1 MFATTLTPMPPPR
14 RCSEETSPR
23 GGHERCCA
31 NLPDEDCSGPPA
43 SSLAGDTAL
52 RWFPR
57 WEFRSKTIAPC
68 ARSTTVDPC
77 AQARILAKAPGPE
90 ETNEKTPK
98 ITFFQRSTVDAKKKR
113 YPLLVDLFLCVDR
126 RPLKKCA
133 FDPIFVSLFG
143 ARCLCQNSHL
153 CARVDR
159 CRPCAGSKRLE
170 TKFPKGKPTQ
180 RGAAG
185 WPAARCNLHRVER
198 SGQIDWPPLEQLAE
212 R

>member
-1 MFATTLTPMPPPR
+1 M
-14 RCSEETSPR
+14 
-23 GGHERCCA
+23 
-31 NLPDEDCSGPPA
+31 
-43 SSLAGDTAL
+43 

-57 WEFRSKTIAPC
+57 WKFRSKTIAPC

-98 ITFFQRSTVDAKKKR
+98 ITFFQRSTVDAKKKC

-153 CARVDR
+153 RARVDR
-159 CRPCAGSKRLE
+159 CRPCAGSNRLGS
-170 TKFPKGKPTQ
+170 KFLKGKPTQ
-180 RGAAG
+180 RRVTG
-185 WPAARCNLHRVER
+185 WPAARCNLHRVEWGEIGR
-198 SGQIDWPPLEQLAE
+198 F
-212 R
+212 

>member
-1 MFATTLTPMPPPR
+1 MLATALTPMPPSR
-14 RCSEETSPR
+14 RCSDETPPR

-57 WEFRSKTIAPC
+57 WKFRSKTIAPC

-98 ITFFQRSTVDAKKKR
+98 ITFFQRSTVDAKKKC

-133 FDPIFVSLFG
+133 FDPIFVSSSGPG
-143 ARCLCQNSHL
+143 ASAKIRT
-153 CARVDR
+153 CAHGSTVVDR
-159 CRPCAGSKRLE
+159 AQGATVLGQISQKGNQRNAMAPAG
-170 TKFPKGKPTQ
+170 P
-180 RGAAG
+180 
-185 WPAARCNLHRVER
+185 ARCNLHRVEG
-198 SGQIDWPPLEQLAE
+198 SVMTAV
-212 R
+212 